1 MSVFYY
7 SAVETGQVTLNI
19 ALGIPVLFVGIGLF
33 VDSYLRVND

>member
-33 VDSYLRVND
+33 IDSYLRADD